1 YQRPL
6 LFLVPPKAEN
16 AAVAVAKHNRTAGSL
31 FPGVMHNFS
40 LPLLQLPVEEERT
53 NLRNIPRSQLV
64 RASTPWIQY
73 WRVPSL
79 GFGEHA
85 LMLSRF
91 KMHYWAR
98 TDLYTRTLAQRMKQ
112 RAGVNLPIL
121 RGLDVD
127 RIEKGREEWTRA
139 EGSRTADQL
148 FCLIG

>member
-1 YQRPL
+1 
-6 LFLVPPKAEN
+6 
-16 AAVAVAKHNRTAGSL
+16 
-31 FPGVMHNFS
+31 
-40 LPLLQLPVEEERT
+40 VEEERT

-73 WRVPSL
+73 WRVPFL
-79 GFGEHA
+79 RFGEHA

-91 KMHYWAR
+91 KMHYWDR

-127 RIEKGREEWTRA
+127 RIERGREEWPRA

-148 FCLIG
+148 FCLIGFAHHGSLRRAAPRVFRQTNPDGLVCYAQAMIYNANPQQGPAGPR